1 MNGKGRKDRME
12 KLPTFNS
19 GFFTYLQKF
28 FLSDAGFQNKSFY
41 QPTSS
46 MLQSK
51 KRIKPLIVL
60 LVGNQKGYYIV
71 LFFLCKILFSNIA

>member
-1 MNGKGRKDRME
+1 ME
-12 KLPTFNS
+12 KVEKVEWKNCEHLIQV
-19 GFFTYLQKF
+19 FFTYLQE
-28 FLSDAGFQNKSFY
+28 FLFGDAGFQNKFFY

-51 KRIKPLIVL
+51 KRIKPLILL
-60 LVGNQKGYYIV
+60 LVGNQKGYIV